1 MLYSYS
7 SFIFKLL
14 NISTFVENNINT
26 MKKLDWFILVIL
38 LISPIL
44 INYIVLGVSVG
55 ATINGSIDGWLG
67 YYGTLIGS
75 IITMFVLY
83 RTRAWNKDDN
93 EDTRKTQN
101 NILKY
106 QVKQVWLEG
115 LRKQLDANYRV
126 LNFQETMIAANNIA
140 NGDCLKAMGYLMNL
154 NKDIEMQGYSFDL
167 YLSGDNLNENEIEYI
182 SCYQHVL
189 KQYGEYVN
197 DLILIPKHF
206 FVPDIIEKRKPLA
219 QTARRAG
226 WVGCNIVIDKIP
238 EQGRISIISS
248 GNITNI
254 NSILNKVNQSNKLE
268 TKNMNSRGWIM
279 DVLNCVNKISTQL
292 FTLEDMYVFE
302 CELQS
307 KHPENYN
314 VKPKIRQQ
322 LQLLRDKGFIEFLGN
337 GKYRKLT

>member
-1 MLYSYS
+1 M
-7 SFIFKLL
+7 
-14 NISTFVENNINT
+14 
-26 MKKLDWFILVIL
+26 
-38 LISPIL
+38 
-44 INYIVLGVSVG
+44 GVSVG

-154 NKDIEMQGYSFDL
+154 NKDIEMQDYSFDL
-167 YLSGDNLNENEIEYI
+167 YLSGDNLNENETEYI

-197 DLILIPKHF
+197 DLILICGIKIRISQG
-206 FVPDIIEKRKPLA
+206 DN
-219 QTARRAG
+219 
-226 WVGCNIVIDKIP
+226 NIVSYINDSIAYYNELQKINLDVFP
-238 EQGRISIISS
+238 GNFIKDLEIKLNSNCTFQELENICASRIMDIGFIHSEKS
-248 GNITNI
+248 NLQKAT
-254 NSILNKVNQSNKLE
+254 NKLLKFE
-268 TKNMNSRGWIM
+268 ENEIQ
-279 DVLNCVNKISTQL
+279 KILVQ
-292 FTLEDMYVFE
+292 
-302 CELQS
+302 
-307 KHPENYN
+307 
-314 VKPKIRQQ
+314 
-322 LQLLRDKGFIEFLGN
+322 
-337 GKYRKLT
+337 

>member
-1 MLYSYS
+1 
-7 SFIFKLL
+7 
-14 NISTFVENNINT
+14 

-55 ATINGSIDGWLG
+55 VTINGSIDGWLG

-140 NGDCLKAMGYLMNL
+140 NGDCLKALGYLMNL

-197 DLILIPKHF
+197 DLILICG
-206 FVPDIIEKRKPLA
+206 I
-219 QTARRAG
+219 
-226 WVGCNIVIDKIP
+226 KI
-238 EQGRISIISS
+238 RISQGDNNIISYINDS
-248 GNITNI
+248 IVYYNELQKINLDVFPGNFI
-254 NSILNKVNQSNKLE
+254 KDLE
-268 TKNMNSRGWIM
+268 TKLNSNCTFQELENMCASRIM
-279 DVLNCVNKISTQL
+279 DI
-292 FTLEDMYVFE
+292 
-302 CELQS
+302 
-307 KHPENYN
+307 
-314 VKPKIRQQ
+314 
-322 LQLLRDKGFIEFLGN
+322 GFIHSEKSNLQKATN
-337 GKYRKLT
+337 KLLKFEENEIQKILVQ

>member
-1 MLYSYS
+1 
-7 SFIFKLL
+7 
-14 NISTFVENNINT
+14 

-197 DLILIPKHF
+197 DLILICGIKIRISQG
-206 FVPDIIEKRKPLA
+206 DN
-219 QTARRAG
+219 
-226 WVGCNIVIDKIP
+226 NIVSYINDSIAYYNELQKINLNVFP
-238 EQGRISIISS
+238 GNFIKDLEIKLNSNCTFQELENIFASRIMDIGFIHSEKS
-248 GNITNI
+248 NLQKAT
-254 NSILNKVNQSNKLE
+254 NKLLKFE
-268 TKNMNSRGWIM
+268 ENEIQ
-279 DVLNCVNKISTQL
+279 KILVQ
-292 FTLEDMYVFE
+292 
-302 CELQS
+302 
-307 KHPENYN
+307 
-314 VKPKIRQQ
+314 
-322 LQLLRDKGFIEFLGN
+322 
-337 GKYRKLT
+337 

>member
-1 MLYSYS
+1 
-7 SFIFKLL
+7 
-14 NISTFVENNINT
+14 

-154 NKDIEMQGYSFDL
+154 NKDIEMQDYSFDL
-167 YLSGDNLNENEIEYI
+167 YLSGDNLNEIELEYI

-197 DLILIPKHF
+197 DLILICGIKIRISQG
-206 FVPDIIEKRKPLA
+206 DN
-219 QTARRAG
+219 
-226 WVGCNIVIDKIP
+226 NIVSYIND
-238 EQGRISIISS
+238 SIAYF
-248 GNITNI
+248 
-254 NSILNKVNQSNKLE
+254 NKLQKINLDVFPGNFIKDLE
-268 TKNMNSRGWIM
+268 IKLNSNCTFQELENICASRIM
-279 DVLNCVNKISTQL
+279 DI
-292 FTLEDMYVFE
+292 
-302 CELQS
+302 
-307 KHPENYN
+307 
-314 VKPKIRQQ
+314 
-322 LQLLRDKGFIEFLGN
+322 GFIHSEKSNLQKATN
-337 GKYRKLT
+337 KLLKFEENEIQKILVQ

>member
-1 MLYSYS
+1 
-7 SFIFKLL
+7 
-14 NISTFVENNINT
+14 

-140 NGDCLKAMGYLMNL
+140 NGDCLKAMGYLMDL
-154 NKDIEMQGYSFDL
+154 NKDIEMQDYSFDL

-197 DLILIPKHF
+197 DLILICGIKIRISQG
-206 FVPDIIEKRKPLA
+206 DN
-219 QTARRAG
+219 
-226 WVGCNIVIDKIP
+226 NIVSYINDSIAYYNELQKINLDVFP
-238 EQGRISIISS
+238 GNFIKDLEIKLNSNCTFQELENICASRIMDIGFIHSEKS
-248 GNITNI
+248 NLQKAT
-254 NSILNKVNQSNKLE
+254 NKLLKFE
-268 TKNMNSRGWIM
+268 ENEIQ
-279 DVLNCVNKISTQL
+279 KILVQ
-292 FTLEDMYVFE
+292 
-302 CELQS
+302 
-307 KHPENYN
+307 
-314 VKPKIRQQ
+314 
-322 LQLLRDKGFIEFLGN
+322 
-337 GKYRKLT
+337 

>member
-1 MLYSYS
+1 
-7 SFIFKLL
+7 
-14 NISTFVENNINT
+14 

-197 DLILIPKHF
+197 DLILICG
-206 FVPDIIEKRKPLA
+206 I
-219 QTARRAG
+219 
-226 WVGCNIVIDKIP
+226 KI
-238 EQGRISIISS
+238 RISQGDNNIISYINDS
-248 GNITNI
+248 IAYYNELQKINLDVFPGNFIKDLEI
-254 NSILNKVNQSNKLE
+254 KLNSNCTFQELENMCASRIMDIGFIHSEKSNLQKVTNKLLKFE
-268 TKNMNSRGWIM
+268 ENEIQ
-279 DVLNCVNKISTQL
+279 KILVQ
-292 FTLEDMYVFE
+292 
-302 CELQS
+302 
-307 KHPENYN
+307 
-314 VKPKIRQQ
+314 
-322 LQLLRDKGFIEFLGN
+322 
-337 GKYRKLT
+337 

>member
-1 MLYSYS
+1 
-7 SFIFKLL
+7 
-14 NISTFVENNINT
+14 

-44 INYIVLGVSVG
+44 INYIVLGISVG

-197 DLILIPKHF
+197 DLILICGIKIRISQG
-206 FVPDIIEKRKPLA
+206 DN
-219 QTARRAG
+219 
-226 WVGCNIVIDKIP
+226 NIVSYINDSIAYYNELQKINLDVFP
-238 EQGRISIISS
+238 GNFIKDLEIKLNSNCTFQELENICASRIMDIGFIHSEKS
-248 GNITNI
+248 NLQKAT
-254 NSILNKVNQSNKLE
+254 NKLLKFE
-268 TKNMNSRGWIM
+268 ENEIQ
-279 DVLNCVNKISTQL
+279 KILVQ
-292 FTLEDMYVFE
+292 
-302 CELQS
+302 
-307 KHPENYN
+307 
-314 VKPKIRQQ
+314 
-322 LQLLRDKGFIEFLGN
+322 
-337 GKYRKLT
+337 

>member
-1 MLYSYS
+1 
-7 SFIFKLL
+7 
-14 NISTFVENNINT
+14 

-106 QVKQVWLEG
+106 QVKLVWLEG

-182 SCYQHVL
+182 SCYQHIL

-197 DLILIPKHF
+197 DLILICGIKIRISQG
-206 FVPDIIEKRKPLA
+206 DN
-219 QTARRAG
+219 
-226 WVGCNIVIDKIP
+226 NIVSYINDSIAYYNELQKINLDVFP
-238 EQGRISIISS
+238 GNFIKDLEIKLNSNCTFQELENICASRIMDIGFIHSEKS
-248 GNITNI
+248 NLQKAT
-254 NSILNKVNQSNKLE
+254 NKLLKFE
-268 TKNMNSRGWIM
+268 ENEIQ
-279 DVLNCVNKISTQL
+279 KILVQ
-292 FTLEDMYVFE
+292 
-302 CELQS
+302 
-307 KHPENYN
+307 
-314 VKPKIRQQ
+314 
-322 LQLLRDKGFIEFLGN
+322 
-337 GKYRKLT
+337 

>member
-1 MLYSYS
+1 
-7 SFIFKLL
+7 
-14 NISTFVENNINT
+14 

-67 YYGTLIGS
+67 YYGTLVGS

-197 DLILIPKHF
+197 DLILICGIKIRISQG
-206 FVPDIIEKRKPLA
+206 DN
-219 QTARRAG
+219 
-226 WVGCNIVIDKIP
+226 NIVSYINDSIAYYNELQKINLDVFP
-238 EQGRISIISS
+238 SNFIKDLEIKLNSNCTFQELENICASRIMDIGFIHSEKS
-248 GNITNI
+248 NLQKAT
-254 NSILNKVNQSNKLE
+254 NKLLKFE
-268 TKNMNSRGWIM
+268 ENEIQ
-279 DVLNCVNKISTQL
+279 KILVQ
-292 FTLEDMYVFE
+292 
-302 CELQS
+302 
-307 KHPENYN
+307 
-314 VKPKIRQQ
+314 
-322 LQLLRDKGFIEFLGN
+322 
-337 GKYRKLT
+337 

>member
-1 MLYSYS
+1 
-7 SFIFKLL
+7 
-14 NISTFVENNINT
+14 

-140 NGDCLKAMGYLMNL
+140 NGDCHKAMGYLMNL

-197 DLILIPKHF
+197 DLILICGIKIRISQG
-206 FVPDIIEKRKPLA
+206 DN
-219 QTARRAG
+219 
-226 WVGCNIVIDKIP
+226 NIVSYINDSIAYYNELRKINLDVSP
-238 EQGRISIISS
+238 GNFIKDLEIKLNSNCTFQELENICASRIMDIGFIHSEKS
-248 GNITNI
+248 NLQKAT
-254 NSILNKVNQSNKLE
+254 NKLLKFE
-268 TKNMNSRGWIM
+268 ENEIQ
-279 DVLNCVNKISTQL
+279 KIL
-292 FTLEDMYVFE
+292 V
-302 CELQS
+302 
-307 KHPENYN
+307 
-314 VKPKIRQQ
+314 
-322 LQLLRDKGFIEFLGN
+322 
-337 GKYRKLT
+337 

>member
-1 MLYSYS
+1 
-7 SFIFKLL
+7 
-14 NISTFVENNINT
+14 

-44 INYIVLGVSVG
+44 INSIVLGVSVG

-140 NGDCLKAMGYLMNL
+140 NGDCLKAIGYLMNL

-167 YLSGDNLNENEIEYI
+167 YLFGDNLNENEIEYI

-197 DLILIPKHF
+197 DLILICGIKIRISQG
-206 FVPDIIEKRKPLA
+206 DN
-219 QTARRAG
+219 
-226 WVGCNIVIDKIP
+226 NIVSYINDSIAYYNELQKINLDVFP
-238 EQGRISIISS
+238 GNFIKDLEIKLNSNCTFQELENICASRIMDIGFIHSEKS
-248 GNITNI
+248 NLQKAT
-254 NSILNKVNQSNKLE
+254 NKLLKFE
-268 TKNMNSRGWIM
+268 ENEIQ
-279 DVLNCVNKISTQL
+279 KILVQ
-292 FTLEDMYVFE
+292 
-302 CELQS
+302 
-307 KHPENYN
+307 
-314 VKPKIRQQ
+314 
-322 LQLLRDKGFIEFLGN
+322 
-337 GKYRKLT
+337 

>member
-1 MLYSYS
+1 
-7 SFIFKLL
+7 
-14 NISTFVENNINT
+14 

-106 QVKQVWLEG
+106 QIKQVWLEG

-197 DLILIPKHF
+197 DLILICGIKIRISQG
-206 FVPDIIEKRKPLA
+206 DN
-219 QTARRAG
+219 
-226 WVGCNIVIDKIP
+226 NIVSYIKDSIACYNELQKINLDVFP
-238 EQGRISIISS
+238 GNFIKDLEIKLNSNCTFQELENICASRIMDIGFIHSEKS
-248 GNITNI
+248 NLQKAT
-254 NSILNKVNQSNKLE
+254 NKLL
-268 TKNMNSRGWIM
+268 K
-279 DVLNCVNKISTQL
+279 
-292 FTLEDMYVFE
+292 FE
-302 CELQS
+302 
-307 KHPENYN
+307 ENEIQN
-314 VKPKIRQQ
+314 ILVQ
-322 LQLLRDKGFIEFLGN
+322 
-337 GKYRKLT
+337 

>member
-1 MLYSYS
+1 
-7 SFIFKLL
+7 
-14 NISTFVENNINT
+14 

-126 LNFQETMIAANNIA
+126 LNFQETIIAANNIA

-167 YLSGDNLNENEIEYI
+167 YLSGDNLNENEREYI

-197 DLILIPKHF
+197 DLILICGIKIRISQG
-206 FVPDIIEKRKPLA
+206 DN
-219 QTARRAG
+219 
-226 WVGCNIVIDKIP
+226 NIVSYINDSIAYYNELQKINLDVSP
-238 EQGRISIISS
+238 GNFIKDLEIKLNSNCTFQELENICASRIMDIGFIHSEKS
-248 GNITNI
+248 NLQKAT
-254 NSILNKVNQSNKLE
+254 NKLLKFE
-268 TKNMNSRGWIM
+268 ENEIQ
-279 DVLNCVNKISTQL
+279 KILVQ
-292 FTLEDMYVFE
+292 
-302 CELQS
+302 
-307 KHPENYN
+307 
-314 VKPKIRQQ
+314 
-322 LQLLRDKGFIEFLGN
+322 
-337 GKYRKLT
+337 

>member
-1 MLYSYS
+1 MR
-7 SFIFKLL
+7 
-14 NISTFVENNINT
+14 
-26 MKKLDWFILVIL
+26 KLDWFILVIL

-44 INYIVLGVSVG
+44 INYIVLGISVG

-197 DLILIPKHF
+197 DLILICGIKIRISQG
-206 FVPDIIEKRKPLA
+206 DN
-219 QTARRAG
+219 
-226 WVGCNIVIDKIP
+226 NIVSYINDSIAYYNELQKINLDVFP
-238 EQGRISIISS
+238 SNFIKDLDIKLNSNCTFQELENICASRIMDIGFIHSEKS
-248 GNITNI
+248 NLQKAT
-254 NSILNKVNQSNKLE
+254 NKLLRFE
-268 TKNMNSRGWIM
+268 ENEIQ
-279 DVLNCVNKISTQL
+279 KILVQ
-292 FTLEDMYVFE
+292 
-302 CELQS
+302 
-307 KHPENYN
+307 
-314 VKPKIRQQ
+314 
-322 LQLLRDKGFIEFLGN
+322 
-337 GKYRKLT
+337 

>member
-1 MLYSYS
+1 
-7 SFIFKLL
+7 
-14 NISTFVENNINT
+14 

-140 NGDCLKAMGYLMNL
+140 NGDCLKALGYLMNL

-197 DLILIPKHF
+197 DLILICG
-206 FVPDIIEKRKPLA
+206 I
-219 QTARRAG
+219 
-226 WVGCNIVIDKIP
+226 KI
-238 EQGRISIISS
+238 RISQGDNNIISYINDS
-248 GNITNI
+248 IAYYNELQKINLDVFPGNFIKDLKI
-254 NSILNKVNQSNKLE
+254 KLNSNCTFQELENMCASRIMDIGFIHSEKSNLQKATNKLLKFE
-268 TKNMNSRGWIM
+268 ENEIQ
-279 DVLNCVNKISTQL
+279 KILVQ
-292 FTLEDMYVFE
+292 
-302 CELQS
+302 
-307 KHPENYN
+307 
-314 VKPKIRQQ
+314 
-322 LQLLRDKGFIEFLGN
+322 
-337 GKYRKLT
+337 

>member
-1 MLYSYS
+1 MIVAD
-7 SFIFKLL
+7 FR
-14 NISTFVENNINT
+14 NT
-26 MKKLDWFILVIL
+26 MQKLDWFILVIL

-83 RTRAWNKDDN
+83 RTRVWNKDDN

-167 YLSGDNLNENEIEYI
+167 YLSGDNLNENETEYI

-197 DLILIPKHF
+197 DLILICGIKIRISQG
-206 FVPDIIEKRKPLA
+206 DN
-219 QTARRAG
+219 
-226 WVGCNIVIDKIP
+226 NIVSYINDSIAYYNELQKINLDVFP
-238 EQGRISIISS
+238 GNFIKDLEIKLNSNCTFQELENICASRIMDIGFIHSEKS
-248 GNITNI
+248 NLQKAT
-254 NSILNKVNQSNKLE
+254 NKLLKFE
-268 TKNMNSRGWIM
+268 ENEIQ
-279 DVLNCVNKISTQL
+279 KILVQ
-292 FTLEDMYVFE
+292 
-302 CELQS
+302 
-307 KHPENYN
+307 K
-314 VKPKIRQQ
+314 
-322 LQLLRDKGFIEFLGN
+322 
-337 GKYRKLT
+337 

>member
-1 MLYSYS
+1 
-7 SFIFKLL
+7 
-14 NISTFVENNINT
+14 

-75 IITMFVLY
+75 IITMLVLY
-83 RTRAWNKDDN
+83 RTRTWNKDDN
-93 EDTRKTQN
+93 KDTRQAQN

-106 QVKQVWLEG
+106 QAKQVWLEG

-154 NKDIEMQGYSFDL
+154 NKDIEMQCYSFDL

-197 DLILIPKHF
+197 DLILICGIKIRISQG
-206 FVPDIIEKRKPLA
+206 DN
-219 QTARRAG
+219 
-226 WVGCNIVIDKIP
+226 NIVSYINDSIAYYNELQKINLDVSLGNFIKDL
-238 EQGRISIISS
+238 EIKLNSNCTFQELENICASRTMDIGFIHS
-248 GNITNI
+248 GKSNLQKAT
-254 NSILNKVNQSNKLE
+254 NKLLKFE
-268 TKNMNSRGWIM
+268 ENEIQ
-279 DVLNCVNKISTQL
+279 KILVQ
-292 FTLEDMYVFE
+292 
-302 CELQS
+302 
-307 KHPENYN
+307 
-314 VKPKIRQQ
+314 
-322 LQLLRDKGFIEFLGN
+322 
-337 GKYRKLT
+337 

>member
-1 MLYSYS
+1 MR
-7 SFIFKLL
+7 
-14 NISTFVENNINT
+14 
-26 MKKLDWFILVIL
+26 KLDWFILVIL

-197 DLILIPKHF
+197 DLILICGIKIRISQG
-206 FVPDIIEKRKPLA
+206 DN
-219 QTARRAG
+219 
-226 WVGCNIVIDKIP
+226 NIVSYINDSIAYYNELQKINLDVFP
-238 EQGRISIISS
+238 SNFIKDLDIKLNSNCTFQELENICASRIMDIGFIHSEKS
-248 GNITNI
+248 NLQKAT
-254 NSILNKVNQSNKLE
+254 NKLLKFE
-268 TKNMNSRGWIM
+268 ENEIQ
-279 DVLNCVNKISTQL
+279 KILVQ
-292 FTLEDMYVFE
+292 
-302 CELQS
+302 
-307 KHPENYN
+307 
-314 VKPKIRQQ
+314 
-322 LQLLRDKGFIEFLGN
+322 
-337 GKYRKLT
+337 

>member
-1 MLYSYS
+1 
-7 SFIFKLL
+7 
-14 NISTFVENNINT
+14 

-140 NGDCLKAMGYLMNL
+140 NGDCLKALGYLMNL

-182 SCYQHVL
+182 SCYQYVL

-197 DLILIPKHF
+197 DLILICG
-206 FVPDIIEKRKPLA
+206 I
-219 QTARRAG
+219 
-226 WVGCNIVIDKIP
+226 KI
-238 EQGRISIISS
+238 RISQGDNNIISYINDS
-248 GNITNI
+248 IAYYNELQKINLDVFPGNFIKDLEI
-254 NSILNKVNQSNKLE
+254 KLNSNCTFQELENMCASRIMDIGFIHSEKSNLQKATNKLLKFE
-268 TKNMNSRGWIM
+268 ENEIQ
-279 DVLNCVNKISTQL
+279 KILVQ
-292 FTLEDMYVFE
+292 
-302 CELQS
+302 
-307 KHPENYN
+307 
-314 VKPKIRQQ
+314 
-322 LQLLRDKGFIEFLGN
+322 
-337 GKYRKLT
+337 

>member
-1 MLYSYS
+1 M
-7 SFIFKLL
+7 
-14 NISTFVENNINT
+14 ENNINT

-154 NKDIEMQGYSFDL
+154 NKDIEMQDYSFDL

-197 DLILIPKHF
+197 DLILICG
-206 FVPDIIEKRKPLA
+206 I
-219 QTARRAG
+219 
-226 WVGCNIVIDKIP
+226 KI
-238 EQGRISIISS
+238 RISQGDNNIISYINDS
-248 GNITNI
+248 IAYYNELQKINLDVFPGNFIKDLEIKLNSNCTFQELENI
-254 NSILNKVNQSNKLE
+254 CASRIMDIGFIHSEKSNLQKATNKLLKFE
-268 TKNMNSRGWIM
+268 ENEIQ
-279 DVLNCVNKISTQL
+279 KILVQ
-292 FTLEDMYVFE
+292 
-302 CELQS
+302 
-307 KHPENYN
+307 
-314 VKPKIRQQ
+314 
-322 LQLLRDKGFIEFLGN
+322 
-337 GKYRKLT
+337 

>member
-1 MLYSYS
+1 MES
-7 SFIFKLL
+7 
-14 NISTFVENNINT
+14 NINT

-44 INYIVLGVSVG
+44 INYIVLGVSLG

-154 NKDIEMQGYSFDL
+154 NKDIEMQGCSFDL

-197 DLILIPKHF
+197 DLILICGIKIRISQG
-206 FVPDIIEKRKPLA
+206 DN
-219 QTARRAG
+219 
-226 WVGCNIVIDKIP
+226 NIVSYINDSIAYYNELQKINLDVFP
-238 EQGRISIISS
+238 SNFIKDLEIKLNSNCTFQELENICASRIMDIGFIHSEKS
-248 GNITNI
+248 NLQKAT
-254 NSILNKVNQSNKLE
+254 NKLLKFE
-268 TKNMNSRGWIM
+268 ENEIQ
-279 DVLNCVNKISTQL
+279 KILVQ
-292 FTLEDMYVFE
+292 
-302 CELQS
+302 
-307 KHPENYN
+307 
-314 VKPKIRQQ
+314 
-322 LQLLRDKGFIEFLGN
+322 
-337 GKYRKLT
+337 

>member
-1 MLYSYS
+1 MR
-7 SFIFKLL
+7 
-14 NISTFVENNINT
+14 
-26 MKKLDWFILVIL
+26 KLDWFILVIL

-55 ATINGSIDGWLG
+55 TTINGSIDGWLG

-197 DLILIPKHF
+197 DLILICGIKIRISQG
-206 FVPDIIEKRKPLA
+206 DN
-219 QTARRAG
+219 
-226 WVGCNIVIDKIP
+226 NIVSYINDSIAYYNDLQKINLDVFP
-238 EQGRISIISS
+238 SNFIKDLEIKLNSNCTVQELENICASRIMDIGFIHSEKS
-248 GNITNI
+248 NLQKAT
-254 NSILNKVNQSNKLE
+254 NKLLKFE
-268 TKNMNSRGWIM
+268 ENEIQ
-279 DVLNCVNKISTQL
+279 KILVQ
-292 FTLEDMYVFE
+292 
-302 CELQS
+302 
-307 KHPENYN
+307 
-314 VKPKIRQQ
+314 
-322 LQLLRDKGFIEFLGN
+322 
-337 GKYRKLT
+337 

>member
-1 MLYSYS
+1 
-7 SFIFKLL
+7 
-14 NISTFVENNINT
+14 
-26 MKKLDWFILVIL
+26 MKKLDWCILVIL

-197 DLILIPKHF
+197 DLILICGIKIRISQG
-206 FVPDIIEKRKPLA
+206 DN
-219 QTARRAG
+219 
-226 WVGCNIVIDKIP
+226 NIVSYINDSIAYYNELQKINLDVFP
-238 EQGRISIISS
+238 GNFIKDLEIKLNSNCTFQELENICASRIMDIGFIHSEKS
-248 GNITNI
+248 NLQKAT
-254 NSILNKVNQSNKLE
+254 NKLLKFE
-268 TKNMNSRGWIM
+268 ENEIQ
-279 DVLNCVNKISTQL
+279 KILVQ
-292 FTLEDMYVFE
+292 
-302 CELQS
+302 
-307 KHPENYN
+307 
-314 VKPKIRQQ
+314 
-322 LQLLRDKGFIEFLGN
+322 
-337 GKYRKLT
+337 

>member
-1 MLYSYS
+1 
-7 SFIFKLL
+7 
-14 NISTFVENNINT
+14 

-197 DLILIPKHF
+197 DLILICG
-206 FVPDIIEKRKPLA
+206 I
-219 QTARRAG
+219 
-226 WVGCNIVIDKIP
+226 KI
-238 EQGRISIISS
+238 RISQGDNNIISYINDS
-248 GNITNI
+248 IAYYNELQKINLDVFPGNFIKDLEIKLNSNCTFQELENI
-254 NSILNKVNQSNKLE
+254 CASRIMDIGFIHSEKNNLQKATNKLLKFE
-268 TKNMNSRGWIM
+268 ENEIQ
-279 DVLNCVNKISTQL
+279 KILVQ
-292 FTLEDMYVFE
+292 
-302 CELQS
+302 
-307 KHPENYN
+307 
-314 VKPKIRQQ
+314 
-322 LQLLRDKGFIEFLGN
+322 
-337 GKYRKLT
+337 

>member
-1 MLYSYS
+1 
-7 SFIFKLL
+7 
-14 NISTFVENNINT
+14 

-140 NGDCLKAMGYLMNL
+140 NGDCHKAMGYLMNL

-197 DLILIPKHF
+197 DLILICGIKIRISQG
-206 FVPDIIEKRKPLA
+206 DN
-219 QTARRAG
+219 
-226 WVGCNIVIDKIP
+226 NIVSYINDSIAYYNELQKINLDIFP
-238 EQGRISIISS
+238 GNFIKDLDIKLNSNCTFQELENICASRIMDIGFIHSEKS
-248 GNITNI
+248 NLQKAT
-254 NSILNKVNQSNKLE
+254 NKLLKFE
-268 TKNMNSRGWIM
+268 ENEIQ
-279 DVLNCVNKISTQL
+279 KILVQ
-292 FTLEDMYVFE
+292 
-302 CELQS
+302 
-307 KHPENYN
+307 
-314 VKPKIRQQ
+314 
-322 LQLLRDKGFIEFLGN
+322 
-337 GKYRKLT
+337 

>member
-1 MLYSYS
+1 
-7 SFIFKLL
+7 
-14 NISTFVENNINT
+14 
-26 MKKLDWFILVIL
+26 MKKLDWYILVIL

-140 NGDCLKAMGYLMNL
+140 NGDCLKAMGYLVNL

-197 DLILIPKHF
+197 DLILICGIKIRISQG
-206 FVPDIIEKRKPLA
+206 DN
-219 QTARRAG
+219 
-226 WVGCNIVIDKIP
+226 NIVSYINDSIAYYNELQKINLDVFP
-238 EQGRISIISS
+238 GNFIKDLEIKLNSNCTFQELENICASRIMDIGFIHSEKS
-248 GNITNI
+248 NLQKAT
-254 NSILNKVNQSNKLE
+254 NKLLKFE
-268 TKNMNSRGWIM
+268 ENEIQ
-279 DVLNCVNKISTQL
+279 KILVQ
-292 FTLEDMYVFE
+292 
-302 CELQS
+302 
-307 KHPENYN
+307 
-314 VKPKIRQQ
+314 
-322 LQLLRDKGFIEFLGN
+322 
-337 GKYRKLT
+337 

>member
-1 MLYSYS
+1 MR
-7 SFIFKLL
+7 
-14 NISTFVENNINT
+14 
-26 MKKLDWFILVIL
+26 KLDWFILVIL

-44 INYIVLGVSVG
+44 INYIVLGISVG

-197 DLILIPKHF
+197 DLILICGIKIRISQG
-206 FVPDIIEKRKPLA
+206 DN
-219 QTARRAG
+219 
-226 WVGCNIVIDKIP
+226 NIVSYINDSIAYYNELQKINLDVFP
-238 EQGRISIISS
+238 SNFIKDLDIKLNSNCTFQELENICASRIMDIGFIHSEKS
-248 GNITNI
+248 NLQKAT
-254 NSILNKVNQSNKLE
+254 NKLLKFE
-268 TKNMNSRGWIM
+268 ENEIQ
-279 DVLNCVNKISTQL
+279 KILVQ
-292 FTLEDMYVFE
+292 
-302 CELQS
+302 
-307 KHPENYN
+307 
-314 VKPKIRQQ
+314 
-322 LQLLRDKGFIEFLGN
+322 
-337 GKYRKLT
+337 

>member
-1 MLYSYS
+1 
-7 SFIFKLL
+7 
-14 NISTFVENNINT
+14 

-197 DLILIPKHF
+197 DLILICGIKIRISQG
-206 FVPDIIEKRKPLA
+206 DN
-219 QTARRAG
+219 
-226 WVGCNIVIDKIP
+226 NIVSYIND
-238 EQGRISIISS
+238 SIAYY
-248 GNITNI
+248 NELQNI
-254 NSILNKVNQSNKLE
+254 NLDVFPGNFIKDLENKLDSNCTFQE
-268 TKNMNSRGWIM
+268 LENICASRIM
-279 DVLNCVNKISTQL
+279 DI
-292 FTLEDMYVFE
+292 
-302 CELQS
+302 
-307 KHPENYN
+307 
-314 VKPKIRQQ
+314 
-322 LQLLRDKGFIEFLGN
+322 GFIHSEKSNLQKATN
-337 GKYRKLT
+337 KLLKFEENEIQKILVQ

>member
-1 MLYSYS
+1 
-7 SFIFKLL
+7 
-14 NISTFVENNINT
+14 

-197 DLILIPKHF
+197 DLILICGIKIRISQG
-206 FVPDIIEKRKPLA
+206 D
-219 QTARRAG
+219 T
-226 WVGCNIVIDKIP
+226 NIVSYINDSIAYYNELQKINP
-238 EQGRISIISS
+238 DVFPGNFIKDLEIKLNSNCTFQELENICASRIMDIGFIHSEKS
-248 GNITNI
+248 NLQKAT
-254 NSILNKVNQSNKLE
+254 NKLLKFE
-268 TKNMNSRGWIM
+268 ENEIQ
-279 DVLNCVNKISTQL
+279 KILVQ
-292 FTLEDMYVFE
+292 
-302 CELQS
+302 
-307 KHPENYN
+307 
-314 VKPKIRQQ
+314 
-322 LQLLRDKGFIEFLGN
+322 
-337 GKYRKLT
+337 

>member
-1 MLYSYS
+1 
-7 SFIFKLL
+7 
-14 NISTFVENNINT
+14 

-115 LRKQLDANYRV
+115 LRKQLDVNYRV

-197 DLILIPKHF
+197 DLILICGIKIRISQG
-206 FVPDIIEKRKPLA
+206 DN
-219 QTARRAG
+219 
-226 WVGCNIVIDKIP
+226 NIVSYINDSIAYYNELQKINLDVFP
-238 EQGRISIISS
+238 GNFIKDLEIKLNSNCTFQELENICASRIMDIGFIHSEKS
-248 GNITNI
+248 NLQKAT
-254 NSILNKVNQSNKLE
+254 NKLLKFE
-268 TKNMNSRGWIM
+268 ENEIQ
-279 DVLNCVNKISTQL
+279 KILVQ
-292 FTLEDMYVFE
+292 
-302 CELQS
+302 
-307 KHPENYN
+307 
-314 VKPKIRQQ
+314 
-322 LQLLRDKGFIEFLGN
+322 
-337 GKYRKLT
+337 

>member
-1 MLYSYS
+1 
-7 SFIFKLL
+7 
-14 NISTFVENNINT
+14 

-167 YLSGDNLNENEIEYI
+167 YLSGDNLNENEREYI

-197 DLILIPKHF
+197 DLILICGIKIRISQG
-206 FVPDIIEKRKPLA
+206 DN
-219 QTARRAG
+219 
-226 WVGCNIVIDKIP
+226 NIVSYINDSIAYYNELQKINLDVFP
-238 EQGRISIISS
+238 GNFIKDLEIKLNSNCTFQELENICASRIMDIGFIHSEKS
-248 GNITNI
+248 NLQKAT
-254 NSILNKVNQSNKLE
+254 NKLLKFE
-268 TKNMNSRGWIM
+268 ENEIQ
-279 DVLNCVNKISTQL
+279 KILVQ
-292 FTLEDMYVFE
+292 
-302 CELQS
+302 
-307 KHPENYN
+307 
-314 VKPKIRQQ
+314 
-322 LQLLRDKGFIEFLGN
+322 
-337 GKYRKLT
+337 

>member
-1 MLYSYS
+1 MR
-7 SFIFKLL
+7 
-14 NISTFVENNINT
+14 
-26 MKKLDWFILVIL
+26 KLDWFILVIL

-93 EDTRKTQN
+93 EDTRKIQN

-197 DLILIPKHF
+197 DLILICGIKIRISQG
-206 FVPDIIEKRKPLA
+206 DN
-219 QTARRAG
+219 
-226 WVGCNIVIDKIP
+226 NIVSYINDSIAYYNELQKINLDVFP
-238 EQGRISIISS
+238 SNFIKDLDIKLNSNCTFQELENICASRIMDIGFIHSEKS
-248 GNITNI
+248 NLQKAT
-254 NSILNKVNQSNKLE
+254 NKLLKFE
-268 TKNMNSRGWIM
+268 ENEIQ
-279 DVLNCVNKISTQL
+279 KILVQ
-292 FTLEDMYVFE
+292 
-302 CELQS
+302 
-307 KHPENYN
+307 
-314 VKPKIRQQ
+314 
-322 LQLLRDKGFIEFLGN
+322 
-337 GKYRKLT
+337 

>member
-1 MLYSYS
+1 
-7 SFIFKLL
+7 
-14 NISTFVENNINT
+14 

-140 NGDCLKAMGYLMNL
+140 NGDCLKALGYLMNL

-197 DLILIPKHF
+197 DLILICGIKIRISQGDNNIISYINDSIAYYNELQKINL
-206 FVPDIIEKRKPLA
+206 DIIPGNFIKDLEIKLNSNCTFQELENMCASRIMDIGFIHSEKSNLQKA
-219 QTARRAG
+219 T
-226 WVGCNIVIDKIP
+226 
-238 EQGRISIISS
+238 
-248 GNITNI
+248 
-254 NSILNKVNQSNKLE
+254 NKLLKFE
-268 TKNMNSRGWIM
+268 ENEIQ
-279 DVLNCVNKISTQL
+279 KILVQ
-292 FTLEDMYVFE
+292 
-302 CELQS
+302 
-307 KHPENYN
+307 
-314 VKPKIRQQ
+314 
-322 LQLLRDKGFIEFLGN
+322 
-337 GKYRKLT
+337 

>member
-1 MLYSYS
+1 
-7 SFIFKLL
+7 
-14 NISTFVENNINT
+14 

-197 DLILIPKHF
+197 DLILICGIKIRISQG
-206 FVPDIIEKRKPLA
+206 DN
-219 QTARRAG
+219 
-226 WVGCNIVIDKIP
+226 NIVSYINDSIAYYNELQKINLDVIP
-238 EQGRISIISS
+238 GNFIKDLEIKLNSSFTLQELENICASRIMDIGFIHSEKS
-248 GNITNI
+248 NLQKAT
-254 NSILNKVNQSNKLE
+254 NKLLKFE
-268 TKNMNSRGWIM
+268 ENEIQ
-279 DVLNCVNKISTQL
+279 KILVQ
-292 FTLEDMYVFE
+292 
-302 CELQS
+302 
-307 KHPENYN
+307 
-314 VKPKIRQQ
+314 
-322 LQLLRDKGFIEFLGN
+322 
-337 GKYRKLT
+337 

>member
-1 MLYSYS
+1 
-7 SFIFKLL
+7 
-14 NISTFVENNINT
+14 

-44 INYIVLGVSVG
+44 INYIVWGVSVG

-140 NGDCLKAMGYLMNL
+140 NGDCLKAMGYLMDL
-154 NKDIEMQGYSFDL
+154 NKDIEMQDYSFDL

-197 DLILIPKHF
+197 DLILICGIKIRISQG
-206 FVPDIIEKRKPLA
+206 DN
-219 QTARRAG
+219 
-226 WVGCNIVIDKIP
+226 NIVSYINDSIAYYNELQKINLDVFP
-238 EQGRISIISS
+238 GNFIKDLEIKLNSNCTFQELENICASRIMDIGFIHSEKS
-248 GNITNI
+248 NLQKAT
-254 NSILNKVNQSNKLE
+254 NKLLKFE
-268 TKNMNSRGWIM
+268 ENEIQ
-279 DVLNCVNKISTQL
+279 KILVQ
-292 FTLEDMYVFE
+292 
-302 CELQS
+302 
-307 KHPENYN
+307 
-314 VKPKIRQQ
+314 
-322 LQLLRDKGFIEFLGN
+322 
-337 GKYRKLT
+337 

>member
-1 MLYSYS
+1 
-7 SFIFKLL
+7 
-14 NISTFVENNINT
+14 

-126 LNFQETMIAANNIA
+126 LNFQETIIAANNIA
-140 NGDCLKAMGYLMNL
+140 NGDCLKAMDYLMNL
-154 NKDIEMQGYSFDL
+154 NKDIEMQDYSFDL

-197 DLILIPKHF
+197 DLILICGIKIRISQG
-206 FVPDIIEKRKPLA
+206 DN
-219 QTARRAG
+219 
-226 WVGCNIVIDKIP
+226 NIVSYINDSIAYYNELQKINLDVSP
-238 EQGRISIISS
+238 GNFIKYLEIKLNSNFTFQELENICASRIMDIRFIHSEKS
-248 GNITNI
+248 NLQKAT
-254 NSILNKVNQSNKLE
+254 NKLLKFE
-268 TKNMNSRGWIM
+268 ENEIQ
-279 DVLNCVNKISTQL
+279 KILVQ
-292 FTLEDMYVFE
+292 
-302 CELQS
+302 
-307 KHPENYN
+307 
-314 VKPKIRQQ
+314 
-322 LQLLRDKGFIEFLGN
+322 
-337 GKYRKLT
+337 

>member
-1 MLYSYS
+1 
-7 SFIFKLL
+7 
-14 NISTFVENNINT
+14 

-197 DLILIPKHF
+197 DLILICGIKIRISQG
-206 FVPDIIEKRKPLA
+206 DN
-219 QTARRAG
+219 
-226 WVGCNIVIDKIP
+226 NIVSYINDSIAYDNELQKINLDVFP
-238 EQGRISIISS
+238 SNFIKDLDIKLNSNCTFQELENICASRIMDIGFIHSEKS
-248 GNITNI
+248 NLQKAT
-254 NSILNKVNQSNKLE
+254 NKLLKFE
-268 TKNMNSRGWIM
+268 ENEIQ
-279 DVLNCVNKISTQL
+279 KILVQ
-292 FTLEDMYVFE
+292 
-302 CELQS
+302 
-307 KHPENYN
+307 
-314 VKPKIRQQ
+314 
-322 LQLLRDKGFIEFLGN
+322 
-337 GKYRKLT
+337 